1 MDLCYFYSGFLDASK
16 KNEVFAEKMRF
27 FFDNINSKILNCVEK
42 FNFDVNFYKIQ
53 LIFNIILII
62 QEVGSLFIFLTKMK
76 LLPKDLTINLRKKMM
91 DSLKDYER
99 FRDFSLVKISVSLA
113 YYDYFLKDQDFK
125 FQIDNFFENV
135 VINSLFPL

>member
-76 LLPKDLTINLRKKMM
+76 LLPKD
-91 DSLKDYER
+91 
-99 FRDFSLVKISVSLA
+99 
-113 YYDYFLKDQDFK
+113 
-125 FQIDNFFENV
+125 FE
-135 VINSLFPL
+135 IFH

>member
-53 LIFNIILII
+53 LFQYNINYSGGGFSFHIFDKNEASPQRFDHKS
-62 QEVGSLFIFLTKMK
+62 QEKNDG
-76 LLPKDLTINLRKKMM
+76 
-91 DSLKDYER
+91 
-99 FRDFSLVKISVSLA
+99 FS
-113 YYDYFLKDQDFK
+113 
-125 FQIDNFFENV
+125 
-135 VINSLFPL
+135 